1 MICEGREGQVR
12 ICLYYYGHYLLSDE
26 LKVGLK
32 YLVVIFLQKRKTIS
46 WIVPRLPEINVFIW
60 KWL

>member
-1 MICEGREGQVR
+1 MICEGREWQVR

-32 YLVVIFLQKRKTIS
+32 YLVVIFFTEAEDNKLDCTS
-46 WIVPRLPEINVFIW
+46 FTGN
-60 KWL
+60 